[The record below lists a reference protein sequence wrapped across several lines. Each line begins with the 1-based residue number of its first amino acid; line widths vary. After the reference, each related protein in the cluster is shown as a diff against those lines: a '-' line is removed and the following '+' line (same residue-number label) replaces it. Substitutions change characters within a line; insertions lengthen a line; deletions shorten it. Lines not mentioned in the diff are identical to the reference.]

1 MLIKMT
7 KEKNCYIKTWLTQNK
22 NYICDSYQINYTH
35 DHYENPWLKYT
46 NVKTE
51 ITRVDQKTRSL
62 CVFYEK
68 PLLIIQNSL

>member
-35 DHYENPWLKYT
+35 DHYENP
-46 NVKTE
+46 
-51 ITRVDQKTRSL
+51 
-62 CVFYEK
+62 
-68 PLLIIQNSL
+68 